1 MIESQRKIPT
11 LKLKA
16 RVCTLAIKEGGKTEN
31 SAKYKSVGFGT
42 RGPCAAKTRLGFG
55 VFGKAFSVSFWPQK
69 VTINLCQYEKGHYY

>member
-42 RGPCAAKTRLGFG
+42 RGPCAEIPIAIGKDLDLVFSERLFPS
-55 VFGKAFSVSFWPQK
+55 VFGLKK
-69 VTINLCQYEKGHYY
+69 